1 MLQII
6 SLEKLK
12 IYKKKNVRRYTYI
25 LYYLLYLINKIFFL
39 KRCYFFGTHID
50 RQLSCIKFR
59 KRSKIPH
66 LLRYIFQLVTMPTLI
81 AHRLVLAINADVM
94 SI

>member
-59 KRSKIPH
+59 KRYTVFEKIFCK
-66 LLRYIFQLVTMPTLI
+66 FQQHSFGFRKI
-81 AHRLVLAINADVM
+81 CQARSN
-94 SI
+94 